1 MEYLS
6 QYKYTIT
13 YINRNRNTVVDT
25 LLRLP
30 DSVDNNTPVITA
42 TAVFS
47 IQSDPKLITRIKNS
61 YRTDP
66 WCIGILEDLK

>member
-13 YINRNRNTVVDT
+13 YINRDRNTVADA
-25 LLRLP
+25 LSRLS
-30 DSVDNNTPVITA
+30 DSMDNNTPVIMA
-42 TAVFS
+42 AAMFS
-47 IQSDPKLITRIKNS
+47 IQSDPKIITRIKNG
-61 YRTDP
+61 YRMDL